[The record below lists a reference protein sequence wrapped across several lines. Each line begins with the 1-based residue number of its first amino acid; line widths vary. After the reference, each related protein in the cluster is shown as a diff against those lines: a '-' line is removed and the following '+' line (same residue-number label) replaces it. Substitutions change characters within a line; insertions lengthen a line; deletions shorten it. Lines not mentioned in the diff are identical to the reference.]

1 MMDSSFFFPPWM
13 KHFSCYESAEVQS
26 TTAVSVTQILHFHG
40 LEHTPVCVLV
50 WATLPTPDVL
60 LKDSK
65 KKEGKEKKKS
75 ARGQKCIFWF

>member
-1 MMDSSFFFPPWM
+1 M
-13 KHFSCYESAEVQS
+13 KHFSCYESVEVQS

-40 LEHTPVCVLV
+40 LEHTPVRVLV

-65 KKEGKEKKKS
+65 KKEGKEKNRAQEGRNASSGFKT
-75 ARGQKCIFWF
+75 GTKCPL